1 VDQEIS
7 LPEVAAA
14 HAKALEVQ
22 IRTLRLRRAVLTA
35 VAKHGSTPEEMDL
48 MHKLA
53 KLSENER
60 RRLIDDF
67 LDTAFGG
74 LDANPEFAAVIR
86 SMTPELPDNP
96 EAEQVEAW
104 VELAELSQ
112 DRDFRASVRRMAE
125 LHAAERHRGD
135 ATGLR
140 RDPAAAVRDQVGPA
154 LAAGIDPA
162 SAQADPVVAAVMA
175 EYAQVFGRPDAIDLR
190 DRLLTRLE
198 SANDPRRER
207 YLQLLAVINGWS
219 APESLAPALDWFIHA
234 LRARIPA

>member
-1 VDQEIS
+1 
-7 LPEVAAA
+7 
-14 HAKALEVQ
+14 
-22 IRTLRLRRAVLTA
+22 
-35 VAKHGSTPEEMDL
+35 MDL

-53 KLSENER
+53 KLSEDER

-67 LDTAFGG
+67 LDTVFGG
-74 LDANPEFAAVIR
+74 LAANPEFAAVIR

-112 DRDFRASVRRMAE
+112 DPDFRVSVRRMTE
-125 LHAAERHRGD
+125 LHAAERAQGD

-162 SAQADPVVAAVMA
+162 SAQADPIVAAVTG
-175 EYAQVFGRPDAIDLR
+175 EYAQVLGRPDAIDLR

-198 SANDPRRER
+198 TANDPRREQ

-219 APESLAPALDWFIHA
+219 APESLAPALDWFIRA
-234 LRARIPA
+234 LRVRIPA